1 MTLGRLPWG
10 ISRSLER
17 LVMAQHATDV
27 LVVPVLLSEVRPV
40 KQQDGGDIGDEG
52 RGSRRDACRPL
63 QPMKLHI
70 LSVGMSEEGLMWS
83 DEVEH
88 GLWWLQPPVRTR
100 LR

>member
-1 MTLGRLPWG
+1 
-10 ISRSLER
+10 
-17 LVMAQHATDV
+17 MAQHATDA

-40 KQQDGGDIGDEG
+40 KQEDGGDIGDEG
-52 RGSRRDACRPL
+52 RRSRRDGFQAL

-70 LSVGMSEEGLMWS
+70 LSVGMTDEGLMWS